1 MLVITA
7 FNFIRLFMFNYPA
20 VAQFDE
26 ESETY
31 EITYRDFD
39 NVEAVAYTE
48 DDIELEASDILHVA
62 LEEFISSKIPIPTPS
77 NAQPGDFIVHLP
89 IISCLKI
96 ALHNAMLATKTKK
109 SDLARK
115 MNLTSSQI
123 ERLLEINQTSKVDSL
138 EQALYLLGYS
148 VSVSVHNKEKNN

>member
-1 MLVITA
+1 
-7 FNFIRLFMFNYPA
+7 MFSYPA
-20 VAQFDE
+20 VAHFDE

-39 NVEAVAYTE
+39 NIHAVAYTE
-48 DDIELEASDILHVA
+48 DDIELEASDILHVG
-62 LEEFISSKIPIPTPS
+62 LEEFVASKLPIPTPS
-77 NAQPGDFIVHLP
+77 KAQVGDFIVYLP
-89 IISCLKI
+89 LISCLKI
-96 ALHNAMLATKTKK
+96 ALHNAMLETKTKK

-123 ERLLEINQTSKVDSL
+123 ECLLGINQTSKVDSL

-148 VSVSVHNKEKNN
+148 ISISVNKDINQQ

>member
-1 MLVITA
+1 
-7 FNFIRLFMFNYPA
+7 MFSYPA
-20 VAQFDE
+20 VAHFDE

-39 NVEAVAYTE
+39 NIHAVAYTE
-48 DDIELEASDILHVA
+48 DDIELEASDILHVG
-62 LEEFISSKIPIPTPS
+62 LEEFVASKLPIPTPS
-77 NAQPGDFIVHLP
+77 TAQVGDFIVYLP
-89 IISCLKI
+89 LISCLKI
-96 ALHNAMLATKTKK
+96 ALHNAMLETKTKK

-148 VSVSVHNKEKNN
+148 ISISVNKDINQQ